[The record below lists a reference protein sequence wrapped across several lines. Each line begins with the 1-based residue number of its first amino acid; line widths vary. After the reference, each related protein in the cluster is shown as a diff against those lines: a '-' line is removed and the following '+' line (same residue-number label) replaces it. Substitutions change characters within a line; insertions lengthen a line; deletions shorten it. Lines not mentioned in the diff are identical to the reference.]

1 MRVSGTRRERARMD
15 KRFVAVVREGRSRAV
30 GRRTASAAKPALP
43 FTSFAPEAFA
53 MTRTTRAH
61 LAPPFAAARAFSAR
75 GAPMMPTHVADI
87 VYSLLPLAC
96 VRARCRDP
104 GCLTARAR
112 VSVPWRACVC
122 ASERCPLLRSCSNE

>member
-1 MRVSGTRRERARMD
+1 MD
-15 KRFVAVVREGRSRAV
+15 KRFTAVVREGTSRAV

-43 FTSFAPEAFA
+43 FAPFTPEAFA
-53 MTRTTRAH
+53 RTRAARAH

-87 VYSLLPLAC
+87 VYPLLPLAC

-104 GCLTARAR
+104 GCLTTRAR
-112 VSVPWRACVC
+112 VIVPWRA
-122 ASERCPLLRSCSNE
+122 